1 MKPIFRGGLPRFSVL
16 LLIIIAVGVLI
27 ADLQGN
33 SVRSVRSV
41 ISVVLTPVQWLVD
54 IPTRI
59 ADDIS
64 VVLVE
69 RAALVKDNNQLRSS
83 SIILERKVQQMMVL
97 RAENIRLRELLNS
110 SAALDD
116 SVLLTELIGV
126 NPDPF
131 QHQII
136 LNKGSEDGVFIGQ
149 PVLDAGG
156 IMGQVVEVSLYTN
169 RTMLVT
175 DGRHALPIEV
185 VRNGMRAIA
194 LGKGIHNELDITH
207 VPDNADIRVGD
218 LLVSSALGGRFPYGY
233 PLAQVRVVE
242 RDPSRKFM
250 IVKAKPLARLN
261 NSRYVLMVG
270 EDPAKKI
277 LSVKAPSHKT
287 LDKHQSRRQATTNST
302 LSKSLANDLQ

>member
-16 LLIIIAVGVLI
+16 ILIVIATAVLI

-54 IPTRI
+54 IPTQI
-59 ADDIS
+59 ADDLS

-233 PLAQVRVVE
+233 PLAQVRIVE

-270 EDPAKKI
+270 EDPTKKN
-277 LSVKAPSHKT
+277 T
-287 LDKHQSRRQATTNST
+287 QRQSTPPQSTRQTTEQTSGNNF
-302 LSKSLANDLQ
+302 LNDVQGPRK

>member
-1 MKPIFRGGLPRFSVL
+1 MKPIFRGGLPRFSFL
-16 LLIIIAVGVLI
+16 LLIIITLGIVI

-33 SVRSVRSV
+33 AMRPIRSAML
-41 ISVVLTPVQWLVD
+41 VVLTPVQWLVD
-54 IPTRI
+54 IPSNF

-64 VVLVE
+64 AVLVE

-83 SIILERKVQQMMVL
+83 SIILERKVQQMMVVRGGNIGL
-97 RAENIRLRELLNS
+97 RGLLNA
-110 SAALDD
+110 SASVDD
-116 SVLLTELIGV
+116 KVLLAELIGI

-131 QHQII
+131 QHQVI
-136 LNKGSEDGVFIGQ
+136 LGKGSEDGVYIGQ

-175 DGRHALPIEV
+175 DSRHALPIEV

-194 LGKGIHNELDITH
+194 LGKGNHAELDITH
-207 VPDNADIRVGD
+207 IPDNADIRVGD

-233 PLAQVRVVE
+233 PLARVAFVE

-261 NSRYVLMVG
+261 NSRYVLMV
-270 EDPAKKI
+270 EKKQ
-277 LSVKAPSHKT
+277 SVLDANPSDAT
-287 LDKHQSRRQATTNST
+287 ELLDSKVLTNE
-302 LSKSLANDLQ
+302 

>member
-1 MKPIFRGGLPRFSVL
+1 LKPIFRGGLPRFSFL
-16 LLIIIAVGVLI
+16 LLIIITLGIVI
-27 ADLQGN
+27 ADLQG
-33 SVRSVRSV
+33 SAMRPIRSAML
-41 ISVVLTPVQWLVD
+41 VVLTPVQWLVD
-54 IPTRI
+54 IPSNF

-64 VVLVE
+64 AVLVE
-69 RAALVKDNNQLRSS
+69 RTALVKDNNQLRSS

-97 RAENIRLRELLNS
+97 RAENIRLRELLNA
-110 SAALDD
+110 SASVDD
-116 SVLLTELIGV
+116 KVLLAELIGI

-131 QHQII
+131 QHQVI
-136 LNKGSEDGVFIGQ
+136 LGKGSEDGVYVGQ

-175 DGRHALPIEV
+175 DSRHALPIEV

-194 LGKGIHNELDITH
+194 LGKGNHAELDITH
-207 VPDNADIRVGD
+207 IPDNADIRVGD

-233 PLAQVRVVE
+233 PLARVAFVE

-261 NSRYVLMVG
+261 NSRYVLMV
-270 EDPAKKI
+270 EK
-277 LSVKAPSHKT
+277 KAPIIEAKP
-287 LDKHQSRRQATTNST
+287 ATSAELLNQKV
-302 LSKSLANDLQ
+302 LSNE

>member
-1 MKPIFRGGLPRFSVL
+1 MKPIFRGGLPRLSFFL
-16 LLIIIAVGVLI
+16 LMMIALGMLI
-27 ADLQGN
+27 ADLQSN
-33 SVRSVRSV
+33 SVRSVRSALA
-41 ISVVLTPVQWLVD
+41 VVLTPVQWLVD
-54 IPTRI
+54 APTAI

-64 VVLVE
+64 MVLVE
-69 RAALVKDNNQLRSS
+69 RASLIKDNNQLRSS
-83 SIILERKVQQMMVL
+83 SIILERQVQQMATL
-97 RAENIRLRELLNS
+97 RAENIRLRELLNA
-110 SAALDD
+110 SARVDD
-116 SVLLTELIGV
+116 KVLLTELIGV

-131 QHQII
+131 QHQVI

-175 DGRHALPIEV
+175 DGRHALPVEV

-194 LGKGIHNELDITH
+194 LGKGLHSELDITH
-207 VPDNADIRVGD
+207 IPDNADIRTGD

-233 PLAQVRVVE
+233 PLAKVFSVE

-250 IVKAKPLARLN
+250 IVRAKPLARLN

-270 EDPAKKI
+270 KQLDEQSENKEDAGLK
-277 LSVKAPSHKT
+277 
-287 LDKHQSRRQATTNST
+287 TTNPKNNSSSPAT
-302 LSKSLANDLQ
+302 PASQSSSDVL

>member
-1 MKPIFRGGLPRFSVL
+1 MKPIFRGALPRLSFILVI
-16 LLIIIAVGVLI
+16 LITLGIVI

-33 SVRSVRSV
+33 AMRPIRSAML
-41 ISVVLTPVQWLVD
+41 IILTPVQWLVD
-54 IPTRI
+54 IPSNL

-64 VVLVE
+64 AVLVE
-69 RAALVKDNNQLRSS
+69 RAALIKDNNQLRSS

-97 RAENIRLRELLNS
+97 RAENIRLRELLNA
-110 SAALDD
+110 SASVDD
-116 SVLLTELIGV
+116 KVLLAELIGV

-131 QHQII
+131 QHQVI
-136 LNKGSEDGVFIGQ
+136 LDKGTEDGVFVGQ

-175 DGRHALPIEV
+175 DGRHALPVEV

-194 LGKGIHNELDITH
+194 LGKGNHSELDITH
-207 VPDNADIRVGD
+207 IPDNADVRVGD
-218 LLVSSALGGRFPYGY
+218 VFISSALGGRFPYGY
-233 PLAQVRVVE
+233 PLAKVVFVE

-270 EDPAKKI
+270 KENQPKD
-277 LSVKAPSHKT
+277 LSSAAVES
-287 LDKHQSRRQATTNST
+287 QAQALGAT
-302 LSKSLANDLQ
+302 Q

>member
-16 LLIIIAVGVLI
+16 LLIVIATAVLI

-54 IPTRI
+54 IPTQI
-59 ADDIS
+59 ADDLS

-233 PLAQVRVVE
+233 PLAQVRIVE

-270 EDPAKKI
+270 EDPTKKNTQRQ
-277 LSVKAPSHKT
+277 STPPQSTRQTTEQT
-287 LDKHQSRRQATTNST
+287 LGNNF
-302 LSKSLANDLQ
+302 LNDVQGPRK

>member
-1 MKPIFRGGLPRFSVL
+1 MKPIFRGGLPRFSFI
-16 LLIIIAVGVLI
+16 LLIIITLGIVI

-33 SVRSVRSV
+33 AMRPIRSAML
-41 ISVVLTPVQWLVD
+41 VVLTPVQWLVD
-54 IPTRI
+54 IPSNF

-64 VVLVE
+64 AVLVE
-69 RAALVKDNNQLRSS
+69 RTELVKDNNQLRSS

-97 RAENIRLRELLNS
+97 RAENIRLRELLNA
-110 SAALDD
+110 SASVDD
-116 SVLLTELIGV
+116 KVLLAELIGI

-131 QHQII
+131 QHQVI
-136 LNKGSEDGVFIGQ
+136 LDKGSEDGVYIGQ

-175 DGRHALPIEV
+175 DSRHALPIEV

-194 LGKGIHNELDITH
+194 LGKGNHAELDITH
-207 VPDNADIRVGD
+207 IPDNADIRVGD
-218 LLVSSALGGRFPYGY
+218 LLISSALGGRFPYGY
-233 PLAQVRVVE
+233 PLARVAFVE

-261 NSRYVLMVG
+261 NSRYVLMV
-270 EDPAKKI
+270 EKKP
-277 LSVKAPSHKT
+277 SVVDANPGDET
-287 LDKHQSRRQATTNST
+287 ELLDSKELTNE
-302 LSKSLANDLQ
+302 

>member
-1 MKPIFRGGLPRFSVL
+1 LKPIFRGGLPRFSFI
-16 LLIIIAVGVLI
+16 LLILI
-27 ADLQGN
+27 ALGILVTDLQGN
-33 SVRSVRSV
+33 SLRSLRSV

-54 IPTRI
+54 IPSSL

-97 RAENIRLRELLNS
+97 RAENIRLRELLNA
-110 SAALDD
+110 SAAVDD
-116 SVLLTELIGV
+116 IVLLAELIGV

-131 QHQII
+131 QHQVI
-136 LNKGSEDGVFIGQ
+136 LDKGTEDGVYIGQ

-156 IMGQVVEVSLYTN
+156 VMGQVVEVSLYTN
-169 RTMLVT
+169 RAMLVT

-194 LGKGIHNELDITH
+194 LGKGNHGELDITH
-207 VPDNADIRVGD
+207 IPDNADIRVGD
-218 LLVSSALGGRFPYGY
+218 LLVTSALGGRFPYGY
-233 PLAQVRVVE
+233 PLAKVVFVE

-270 EDPAKKI
+270 DNPANNPKNRVLASEI
-277 LSVKAPSHKT
+277 VN
-287 LDKHQSRRQATTNST
+287 DQALKNH
-302 LSKSLANDLQ
+302 DE

>member
-16 LLIIIAVGVLI
+16 ILIVIATAVLI

-54 IPTRI
+54 IPTQI
-59 ADDIS
+59 ADDLS

-233 PLAQVRVVE
+233 PLAQVRIVE

-270 EDPAKKI
+270 EDPTKKNTQRQ
-277 LSVKAPSHKT
+277 STPPQSTRQTTEQT
-287 LDKHQSRRQATTNST
+287 LGNNF
-302 LSKSLANDLQ
+302 LNDVQGPRK

>member
-1 MKPIFRGGLPRFSVL
+1 MKPIFRGGLPRLSFII
-16 LLIIIAVGVLI
+16 LLIITLGVVI
-27 ADLQGN
+27 ADTQS
-33 SVRSVRSV
+33 SVMRPIRSAML
-41 ISVVLTPVQWLVD
+41 VVLTPVQWLVD
-54 IPTRI
+54 IPSNF

-64 VVLVE
+64 AILVE
-69 RAALVKDNNQLRSS
+69 RAELVKDNNQLRAS

-97 RAENIRLRELLNS
+97 RAENIRLRELLNA
-110 SAALDD
+110 SASVDD
-116 SVLLTELIGV
+116 KVLLAELIGI

-131 QHQII
+131 QHQVI
-136 LNKGSEDGVFIGQ
+136 LDKGSEDGVYIGQ

-175 DGRHALPIEV
+175 DSRHALPVEV

-194 LGKGIHNELDITH
+194 LGKGNHSEFDITH
-207 VPDNADIRVGD
+207 IPDNADIRVGD
-218 LLVSSALGGRFPYGY
+218 LLVSSGLGGRFPYGY
-233 PLAQVRVVE
+233 PLAKVEFVE

-270 EDPAKKI
+270 KKPPKVSAQTSPDAESIDPQ
-277 LSVKAPSHKT
+277 VVP
-287 LDKHQSRRQATTNST
+287 NE
-302 LSKSLANDLQ
+302 

>member
-16 LLIIIAVGVLI
+16 ILIVIATAVLI

-54 IPTRI
+54 IPTQI
-59 ADDIS
+59 ADDLS

-233 PLAQVRVVE
+233 PLAQVRIVE

-270 EDPAKKI
+270 EDPTKKN
-277 LSVKAPSHKT
+277 T
-287 LDKHQSRRQATTNST
+287 QRQSTPPQTTRQTTEQTSGNNF
-302 LSKSLANDLQ
+302 LNDVQGPRK